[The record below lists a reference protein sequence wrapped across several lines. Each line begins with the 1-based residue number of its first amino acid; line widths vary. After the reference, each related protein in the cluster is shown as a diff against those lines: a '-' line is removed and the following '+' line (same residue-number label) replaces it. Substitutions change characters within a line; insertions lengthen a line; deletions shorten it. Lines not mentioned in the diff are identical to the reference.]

1 MKIMHVAGGGDRG
14 GAKTHIIALCSRLM
28 RSCTLQ
34 LVSLRGGE
42 FADEAKAAGIDT
54 KVVFSRNIFRDYMRL
69 VRHAKEYKP
78 DIVHCH
84 GAKANLAGVLLKLF
98 CKCTI
103 VTTVHSDYRL
113 DYMHSALKRNT
124 IGRLNAAALR
134 RFDYHITVSDTFRDM
149 LIERGFSPL
158 KAFPIYNG
166 LDFSVHTPPFDRGQ
180 YLRAAGLDYEEGDV
194 VLGIPARLNPVKDLP
209 TLLRAFALARAKNP
223 RLKLI
228 IGGDGEERS
237 NLETLAKELGL
248 GKSVSFFGWV
258 SDVPRFFAACDIDVL
273 CSISESFPY
282 SVLEGIREHCAVI
295 TSDVGG
301 MRKLIEHGVSGYI
314 FRPRDVDTF
323 ASYILDLSMDHD
335 KRRAFADRLYE
346 SASKAYS
353 LESMADRQIEIYER
367 VLVLVERG
375 KTMRRDGVLICGAYG
390 RGNSGDEAILK
401 AILNT
406 MHSVDPLM
414 PLTVM
419 TRKPHET
426 ALLHVTPA
434 IYTFSIFKVLRAMRH
449 SRLFINGGGSLI
461 QDITSSRSLYFYL
474 FTIWAAK
481 RCGCKVL
488 MYGCG
493 IGRVNKGFN
502 RRLASSVLSHN
513 ADIITLRD
521 AVSRD
526 ELADMGVT
534 GPDVRLS
541 ADPAMSLIPADAARA
556 DAYLSECGIT
566 PEGNY
571 LCFSLRSWHD
581 FSDYAIY
588 ARAAEYAYET
598 YGLSAVFLPIE
609 LPRDLQPSRQT
620 AEAMRTPYFLVETP
634 RDVELTIALLR
645 RMRLVCAMRLHALVF
660 SAAAGV
666 PFIATSYDIKVNGFA
681 DYVGSDSCKNLNEL
695 TAEWLCGEIDR
706 AMAGRIPQASR
717 EALCALELENVR
729 AARELL
735 DAFTTS
741 PNK

>member
-14 GAKTHIIALCSRLM
+14 GAKTHIIALCSHLM
-28 RSCTLQ
+28 HSCTLK

-42 FADEAKAAGIDT
+42 FSEEAAAAGIDT
-54 KVVFSRNIFRDYMRL
+54 KTIFSHNVMRDYMQL
-69 VRHAKEYKP
+69 VRFAKEYKP

-103 VTTVHSDYRL
+103 ITTVHSDYRL

-134 RFDYHITVSDTFRDM
+134 KFDYYVTVSDTFRDM
-149 LIERGFSPL
+149 LIERGFSPI
-158 KAFPIYNG
+158 KSFPIYNG
-166 LDFSVHTPPFDRGQ
+166 LDFSLETPPFDRAD
-180 YLRAAGLDYEEGDV
+180 YLRKAGLDYTEGDV

-209 TLLRAFALARAKNP
+209 TLLRAFAAARAKNP

-228 IGGDGEERS
+228 IGGDGEDRQK
-237 NLETLAKELGL
+237 LEELAKELAL
-248 GKSVSFFGWV
+248 GKSVCFFGWV
-258 SDVPRFFAACDIDVL
+258 NDVPKFFAACDIDVL

-301 MRKLIEHGVSGYI
+301 MRKLIDHGVSGYI
-314 FRPRDVDTF
+314 FQPRDVDAF
-323 ASYILDLSMDHD
+323 AEYILDLSLDHE
-335 KRRAFADRLYE
+335 KRHTFAERLYQ
-346 SASKAYS
+346 SASHAYS
-353 LESMADRQIEIYER
+353 LESMAARQLEIYRR
-367 VLVLVERG
+367 VLELVKRRE
-375 KTMRRDGVLICGAYG
+375 TMQRDGVLICGAYG

-406 MHSVDPLM
+406 MHSLDPLM

-419 TRKPHET
+419 TRKPDET
-426 ALLHVTPA
+426 ALHHITPA
-434 IYTFSIFKVLRAMRH
+434 IYTFSIFKVLRAMRR

-493 IGRVNKGFN
+493 IGRVNRRFN
-502 RRLASSVLSHN
+502 RRLAASVLSHN

-521 AVSRD
+521 AISRD
-526 ELADMGVT
+526 ELSDMGVH
-534 GPDVRLS
+534 GPEVRLS
-541 ADPAMSLIPADAARA
+541 ADPAMSLTPADAAQA
-556 DAYLSECGIT
+556 DAYLTECGID
-566 PEGNY
+566 PNGSY
-571 LCFSLRSWHD
+571 LCFSLRSWHNFSD
-581 FSDYAIY
+581 FSIY

-620 AEAMRTPYFLVETP
+620 AELLHTPHYLVETP

-645 RMRLVCAMRLHALVF
+645 RMRVVCAMRLHALVF

-681 DYVGSDSCKNLNEL
+681 SYVGSDSCRNLDVL
-695 TAEWLCGEIDR
+695 TSDWLCREIDR
-706 AMAGRIPQASR
+706 AMAGQIPQASR
-717 EALCALELENVR
+717 TALCALELENVK

-735 DAFTTS
+735 GGFSD
-741 PNK
+741 KRR